1 MLATLSFMALCYII
15 YNQMKPSEYIQAEDE
30 IALKIQFDIKED
42 IGLIVL
48 NYVLNGHEFSFGIE
62 NTDHYFIGD
71 SAYGTGGL
79 QRRVAVLNSG
89 VLAGVTLVVGSVLVM
104 PISMIA
110 SGDNSVV
117 AGVDEYAK

>member
-1 MLATLSFMALCYII
+1 MTYAPALNC
-15 YNQMKPSEYIQAEDE
+15 
-30 IALKIQFDIKED
+30 IKYS
-42 IGLIVL
+42 V
-48 NYVLNGHEFSFGIE
+48 GI
-62 NTDHYFIGD
+62 D

>member
-48 NYVLNGHEFSFGIE
+48 NYVLNGHEFSSGIA
-62 NTDHYFIGD
+62 NTDRYFIGD
-71 SAYGTGGL
+71 
-79 QRRVAVLNSG
+79 V
-89 VLAGVTLVVGSVLVM
+89 
-104 PISMIA
+104 
-110 SGDNSVV
+110 
-117 AGVDEYAK
+117 

>member
-1 MLATLSFMALCYII
+1 MC
-15 YNQMKPSEYIQAEDE
+15 
-30 IALKIQFDIKED
+30 
-42 IGLIVL
+42 
-48 NYVLNGHEFSFGIE
+48 
-62 NTDHYFIGD
+62 D

-79 QRRVAVLNSG
+79 PRRVAVLNSG